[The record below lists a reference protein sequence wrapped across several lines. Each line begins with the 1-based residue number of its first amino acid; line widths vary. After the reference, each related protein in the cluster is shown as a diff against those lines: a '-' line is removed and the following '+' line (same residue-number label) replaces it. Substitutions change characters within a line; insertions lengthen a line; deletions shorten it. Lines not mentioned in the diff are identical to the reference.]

1 MGADHSISIRY
12 GLAEHAAQELHK
24 KYGII
29 FPEQIRLRDI
39 AYAEKAL
46 VVEKSITS
54 AAASLVRTKNKAT
67 IRISPGDREER
78 QRFSIAHE
86 LGHLKLNHQ
95 NGKIKTVCSQK
106 DMMSWYKKSIET
118 EANYFASEL
127 ILPTTMLE
135 KLCDV
140 EEVDFRPVK
149 EIAKTF
155 RSSLTATAIKFVRL
169 NSEKCALVY
178 SENGKIVW
186 SYGSQDWDFF
196 IQRGVPLDERT
207 EAYEFFQ
214 RKELYDD
221 PIETPAD
228 AWFNDKQ
235 GIGEVVEH
243 SIGSKEFDFV
253 LSLLW
258 IRPTNDWQ

>member
-1 MGADHSISIRY
+1 MKSNGHSIRL
-12 GLAEHAAQELHK
+12 GLAEHAARELHE
-24 KYGII
+24 KYDII

-39 AYAEKAL
+39 AYAEKAF
-46 VVEKSITS
+46 VIEESVAS
-54 AAASLVRTKNKAT
+54 ATASLVRTKNKAT

-95 NGKIKTVCSQK
+95 NGKIKTVCTQQ

-127 ILPTTMLE
+127 ILPTVMLE
-135 KLCDV
+135 RLCDV

-149 EIAKTF
+149 KIAKKF
-155 RSSLTATAIKFVRL
+155 RASLTATAIKFVSL
-169 NSEKCALVY
+169 NPEKCALVY
-178 SENGKIVW
+178 SENEKIVW
-186 SYGSQDWDFF
+186 SYPSPDWRPF
-196 IQRGVPLDERT
+196 IQHGVPLDQRT

-214 RKELYDD
+214 RKELYEE
-221 PIETPAD
+221 PVETPAN
-228 AWFNDKQ
+228 AWFNDNRE
-235 GIGEVVEH
+235 IEDLVEH

-258 IRPTNDWQ
+258 IRPSSDWQ

>member
-1 MGADHSISIRY
+1 MAQNEQPIRF
-12 GLAEHAAQELHK
+12 GLAEHAAQKLHE

-29 FPEQIRLRDI
+29 SPEQIRLRDI

-46 VVEKSITS
+46 VIEKPVTR
-54 AAASLVRTKNKAT
+54 ATASLVRTKNKAT

-95 NGKIKTVCSQK
+95 TGKIKTVCTQK
-106 DMMSWYKKSIET
+106 DMMSWYKKNIET
-118 EANYFASEL
+118 EANFFASEL
-127 ILPTTMLE
+127 ILPTVMLE
-135 KLCDV
+135 RLCDV
-140 EEVDFRPVK
+140 KEVDFRPVK
-149 EIAKTF
+149 KIAKKF
-155 RSSLTATAIKFVRL
+155 RASLTATAIKFVRL
-169 NSEKCALVY
+169 NPEKCALVY

-186 SYGSQDWDFF
+186 SCRSSDWRPF
-196 IQRGVPLDERT
+196 IQNKVPLDPRT

-214 RKELYDD
+214 RKELYED
-221 PIETPAD
+221 PVETPAN
-228 AWFNDKQ
+228 AWFNDSI

-258 IRPTNDWQ
+258 IKPTNDWQ